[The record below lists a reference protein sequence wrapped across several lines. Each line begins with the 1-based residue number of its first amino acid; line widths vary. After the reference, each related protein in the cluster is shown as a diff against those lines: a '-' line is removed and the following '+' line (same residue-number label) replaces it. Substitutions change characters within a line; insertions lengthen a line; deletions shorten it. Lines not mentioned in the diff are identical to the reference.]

1 MNYPKHLSEKIR
13 EEVAISYLKHELRKI
28 FPSIETKEI
37 ENLTKNK
44 ELCNPRDFWNG
55 LHGISMGFKL
65 KNILYLATA
74 KNITWSQE
82 KISMD
87 KLTFGVELSC
97 TRIIKEGK
105 ILAKEFADFYDKNS
119 DKKLEQLAET
129 IKIRGNNRE
138 RESDPILVIENK
150 GVSSVYDGNGRLA
163 RKLLEGKKI
172 INAYVGK
179 MEGDVLDNFWLPTS
193 LLMDNL
199 YFVYEAIRNKD
210 ENLFKSQMEVINNM
224 LRNSESGKI
233 EFKER
238 ALTKKEPDRSKILRE
253 LGDLSLANN

>member
-1 MNYPKHLSEKIR
+1 MDYPKHLSEKIR

-37 ENLTKNK
+37 ENLMKNK

-74 KNITWSQE
+74 KNIIWSQE
-82 KISMD
+82 KISVE

-150 GVSSVYDGNGRLA
+150 GVNSVYDGNGRLA
-163 RKLLEGKKI
+163 RKLLEGENM
-172 INAYVGK
+172 INAYIGK
-179 MEGDVLDNFWLPTS
+179 MESEYLNNYWLPTS

-210 ENLFKSQMEVINNM
+210 ENLFKSQMKVINNM